1 MQFLLGV
8 FLGFCIGVCAS
19 FGIVTY
25 LGHREIAKRNRRATN
40 WQKVKKEV
48 DKEIMKEWSL

>member
-1 MQFLLGV
+1 MIEFV
-8 FLGFCIGVCAS
+8 WFVIGVVMGVAGS
-19 FGIVTY
+19 IGYVMY
-25 LGHREIAKRNRRATN
+25 LGHREIAKRNKRATN